1 MKVGLYKNCDKA
13 LSTDIEAQRAVSQ
26 YFTVDGDTNSGA
38 GRDYIMPH
46 QFVGSKLGQQINRG
60 YIINDSSTGTLYIKF
75 KFTLDHAN
83 ESFTEGVEVLPGV
96 QFPLYLYP
104 LMSVIRVENVPIN
117 PGENLLFRIFA
128 T

>member
-1 MKVGLYKNCDKA
+1 MKIGLYKNCDKA
-13 LSTDIEAQRAVSQ
+13 LSTDIEAQREVVQ
-26 YFTVDGDTNSGA
+26 YFTVDDDTNSGA

-46 QFVGSKLGQQINRG
+46 QFAGSKLGQQINRG
-60 YIINDSSTGTLYIKF
+60 YVINDSATGTLYIKF

-83 ESFTEGVEVLPGV
+83 ESFTEGVEVLPGKK
-96 QFPLYLYP
+96 FPLYLYP
-104 LMSVIRVENVPIN
+104 LISVIRVENVPVN